1 MGITEHFQS
10 NGLRGGSTMLQD
22 TYTIKELFKKPID
35 REINGVV
42 QAEQYDER
50 VVYSELEEYVMT
62 KEISENMKYFF
73 KNYSN
78 SFDNYTTKMGVW
90 ISGFFGSGK
99 SHFLKIL
106 SYLLNNETANGK
118 RAVDFFKDKTDDQEL
133 LEMMQRSA
141 TYDNHA
147 ILFNVDSKSA
157 SGKKE
162 KAMIVEVFLKVFNQY
177 LGYSP
182 TLWIAN
188 IERQLADEGIYDQF
202 VKHFEEIERKPWAE
216 ERARILLKRKS
227 FIEALAR
234 LGYDKETSA
243 EFLASANKNFEISP
257 EEFAKI
263 VAKHVKEKG
272 DNYRLAFLVDEIG
285 QYIGDDSNLMLNLQT
300 VVENLGNY
308 CQGKV
313 WVIVTSQE
321 QIDAVTKV
329 KGSDNFSKIQG
340 RFATKIHLTSS
351 NTDEVI
357 KRRLLE
363 KRPEAT
369 DHLKIEFEQIGQSL
383 NNTLT
388 FEKDKCVFQSGFKN
402 EDEYAAIYPFVPYQ
416 VELLQRVF
424 NKVRRQGEAGAHLA
438 HGERSL
444 LNAFQEVAMQLKDE
458 DTNRLARFSQFY
470 ETVKRFL
477 STSVSATITQA
488 TNREGI
494 TEFDIDVLK
503 VLFMVK
509 GIDEIKATVENITT
523 LLVDNVD
530 CIKNELEKEV
540 RRSLNRLRQNM
551 LIAENA
557 DKTFVFLSDDEQEM
571 NREIQNEY
579 VNEANVIDALGKMFF
594 EDIVQMKSYRYQKT
608 HDFEFNKG
616 FDTYTRGGR
625 TNELTL
631 QVYTG
636 DITEEQAR
644 AEANSGALVMYI
656 PQEYTEKFFEPM
668 EYALKVQ
675 SYANKKIS
683 TSLTERQRKILD
695 EKRQQISEFEKKAQE
710 ALADAAL
717 HATYFVQGQEYRFN
731 GSLENQLQS
740 AFEILVRNTYS
751 YLGYI
756 EEPVPVKNAN
766 DTIYEWATKG
776 LPEEL
781 DGTFTNHLAYDAV
794 FRYLEESRNRQM
806 VTMKVLVDKFKSAPY
821 GWSENDISGLVAA
834 LVHDGKI
841 KLSYL
846 NEYFDATHSQFL
858 ARITKASERE
868 KVIVEAQL
876 AIPSHKRKI
885 VVEIMRELFN
895 FYDVGE
901 TYDDIAKNIR
911 TQLQKHFLEPIMEM
925 LKTKEY
931 EDKQYP
937 YPGGI
942 QLAKLKN
949 SIEELL
955 SHSKS
960 EKFVDEFIELDED
973 LEDWLEDVQTLSSFY
988 KGHAVRHFDESV
1000 RLLKERA
1007 DDLDIAKNQIEVQ
1020 KIKNQIVSILTM
1032 DHPYREIPNLPIL
1045 NEKLRK
1051 ELTNFV
1057 KNELGAQLEQMEEI
1071 RRKMEN
1077 LKGQYDIEEIKAI
1090 VQNELEELQARIE
1103 QLKDMES
1110 ISRVYSYTQ
1119 MASNDLRRLKEK
1131 VHEMYE
1137 EYIRI
1142 NGGDDKDDFKAE
1154 MSISQLI
1161 QVMLPTGKIEIQ
1173 SEQDVNELLDR
1184 VKQHLLKELQNGNT
1198 IVIKK

>member
-1 MGITEHFQS
+1 MDITEHFQS
-10 NGLRGGSTMLQD
+10 KGRRRGSTVLQD
-22 TYTIKELFKKPID
+22 TYTIQELFKKPID

-42 QAEQYDER
+42 QAGQYDEKI
-50 VVYSELEEYVMT
+50 VHDELEEYVMT

-73 KNYSN
+73 KNYSY
-78 SFDNYTTKMGVW
+78 SFDHPTTKMGVW

-106 SYLLNNETANGK
+106 SYLLNNETVYGK

-133 LEMMQRSA
+133 LKMMQRSA
-141 TYDNHA
+141 TFDSHA

-157 SGKKE
+157 GGKKE
-162 KAMIVEVFLKVFNQY
+162 KATIVEVFLKVFNQY

-188 IERQLADEGIYDQF
+188 IERQLADEGIYDEF
-202 VKHFEEIERKPWAE
+202 VKHFEEIEGKPWAE

-234 LGYDKETSA
+234 LGYDEETSA
-243 EFLASANKNFEISP
+243 GFLAAANKNFEISS

-263 VAKHVKEKG
+263 VAKHVKDKG
-272 DNYRLAFLVDEIG
+272 DNYRLTFLVDEIG
-285 QYIGDDSNLMLNLQT
+285 QYIGDDINLMLNLQT
-300 VVENLGNY
+300 VVEDLGNY

-340 RFATKIHLTSS
+340 RFATRIHLTSS

-363 KRPEAT
+363 KRPAAA
-369 DHLKIEFEQIGQSL
+369 DHLKSEFEQIGQSL

-444 LNAFQEVAMQLKDE
+444 LNAFQEVALQLKDE
-458 DTNRLARFSQFY
+458 DTNQLARFSQFY

-477 STSVSATITQA
+477 STSVSATITA
-488 TNREGI
+488 AAKREGI
-494 TEFDIDVLK
+494 TEFDVEVLK
-503 VLFMVK
+503 VLFMIK

-523 LLVDNVD
+523 LLVDSVD
-530 CIKNELEKEV
+530 CIKNQLEKEV
-540 RRSLNRLRQNM
+540 RHSLNRLRQNM

-608 HDFEFNKG
+608 HDFEFNKS

-644 AEANSGALVMYI
+644 AEANSGTLVMYI
-656 PQEYTEKFFEPM
+656 PQEYAEKFFEPM
-668 EYALKVQ
+668 EYAQKIQ

-683 TSLTERQRKILD
+683 TSLTEQQRKILD

-710 ALADAAL
+710 ALAEAAL

-751 YLGYI
+751 YLSYI

-776 LPEEL
+776 LPAKL

-794 FRYLEESRNRQM
+794 FRYLEESRNRQI

-821 GWSENDISGLVAA
+821 GWGENDIAGLVAA

-846 NEYFDATHSQFL
+846 NETFDATHSQFI
-858 ARITKASERE
+858 ARITKVSERE

-911 TQLQKHFLEPIMEM
+911 AQLHKHFLEPITEM

-960 EKFVDEFIELDED
+960 ENFVDEFIELDED
-973 LEDWLEDVQTLSSFY
+973 LEEWLEDVQTLSSFY
-988 KGHAVRHFDESV
+988 KGHAIRHFDESV

-1007 DDLDIAKNQIEVQ
+1007 DDLDIAKNQMEVQ

-1032 DHPYREIPNLPIL
+1032 DRPYREIPKLPLL
-1045 NEKLRK
+1045 NEELRK

-1057 KNELGAQLEQMEEI
+1057 KKELGAQLEQMEEI

-1077 LKGQYDIEEIKAI
+1077 LKEQYDVEEIKAI
-1090 VQNELEELQARIE
+1090 VQNELAELQARIE

-1119 MASNDLRRLKEK
+1119 MATNDLRRLEEK
-1131 VHEMYE
+1131 VHEMYL
-1137 EYIRI
+1137 EYIGGTG
-1142 NGGDDKDDFKAE
+1142 GGDDHKVEVPVSRLIPFDKVEIRNEDDVHRLLEKIKE
-1154 MSISQLI
+1154 ELMKQI
-1161 QVMLPTGKIEIQ
+1161 QDGK
-1173 SEQDVNELLDR
+1173 VL
-1184 VKQHLLKELQNGNT
+1184 
-1198 IVIKK
+1198 VIKK

>member
-1 MGITEHFQS
+1 MDIIEHFQS
-10 NGLRGGSTMLQD
+10 KGRRRGSTVLQD
-22 TYTIKELFKKPID
+22 TYTIQELFKKPID

-42 QAEQYDER
+42 QAGQYDEKI
-50 VVYSELEEYVMT
+50 VHDELEEYVMT

-73 KNYSN
+73 KNYSY
-78 SFDNYTTKMGVW
+78 SFDHPTTKMGVW

-106 SYLLNNETANGK
+106 SYLLNNETVYGK

-141 TYDNHA
+141 TFDSHA

-157 SGKKE
+157 GGKKE
-162 KAMIVEVFLKVFNQY
+162 KATIVEVFLKVFNQY

-188 IERQLADEGIYDQF
+188 IERQLADEGIYDEF
-202 VKHFEEIERKPWAE
+202 VKHFEEIEGKPWAE

-234 LGYDKETSA
+234 LGYDEETSA
-243 EFLASANKNFEISP
+243 GFLAAANKNFEISS

-263 VAKHVKEKG
+263 VAKHVKDKG
-272 DNYRLAFLVDEIG
+272 DNYRLTFLVDEIG
-285 QYIGDDSNLMLNLQT
+285 QYIGDDINLMLNLQT
-300 VVENLGNY
+300 VVEDLGNY

-340 RFATKIHLTSS
+340 RFATRIHLTSS

-363 KRPEAT
+363 KRPAAA
-369 DHLKIEFEQIGQSL
+369 DHLKSEFEQIGQSL

-444 LNAFQEVAMQLKDE
+444 LNAFQEVALQLKDE
-458 DTNRLARFSQFY
+458 DTNQLARFSQFY

-477 STSVSATITQA
+477 STSVSATITA
-488 TNREGI
+488 AAKREGI
-494 TEFDIDVLK
+494 TAFDVEVLK
-503 VLFMVK
+503 VLFMIK

-523 LLVDNVD
+523 LLVDSVD
-530 CIKNELEKEV
+530 CIKNQLEKEV
-540 RRSLNRLRQNM
+540 RHSLNRLRQNM

-608 HDFEFNKG
+608 HDFEFNKI

-644 AEANSGALVMYI
+644 AEANSGTLVMYI
-656 PQEYTEKFFEPM
+656 PQEYAEKFFEPM
-668 EYALKVQ
+668 EYAQKIQ

-683 TSLTERQRKILD
+683 TSLTEQQRKILD

-710 ALADAAL
+710 ALAEAAL

-751 YLGYI
+751 YLSYI

-766 DTIYEWATKG
+766 DTIYKWATEG
-776 LPEEL
+776 LPATIE
-781 DGTFTNHLAYDAV
+781 GTFVNHLAYDV
-794 FRYLEESRNRQM
+794 VLRYLEESRNRQM

-821 GWSENDISGLVAA
+821 GWSENDIAGLVAA

-846 NEYFDATHSQFL
+846 SETFDATHSQFI

-911 TQLQKHFLEPIMEM
+911 TQLHKHFIEPITEM

-960 EKFVDEFIELDED
+960 ENFVDEFIELDED
-973 LEDWLEDVQTLSSFY
+973 LEEWLEDVQTLSSFY
-988 KGHAVRHFDESV
+988 KGHAIRHFDESV

-1007 DDLDIAKNQIEVQ
+1007 DDLDIAKNQMEVQ

-1032 DHPYREIPNLPIL
+1032 DRPYREIPKLPLL
-1045 NEKLRK
+1045 NEELRK

-1057 KNELGAQLEQMEEI
+1057 KKELGAQLEQMEEI
-1071 RRKMEN
+1071 RRKMEI
-1077 LKGQYDIEEIKAI
+1077 LKEQYDVEEIKAI
-1090 VQNELEELQARIE
+1090 VQNELAGLQARIE

-1119 MASNDLRRLKEK
+1119 MATNDLRRLEEK
-1131 VHEMYE
+1131 VHEMYL
-1137 EYIRI
+1137 EYI
-1142 NGGDDKDDFKAE
+1142 GGTGGEDDHKVEVPVSRLLPFDKVEIRNEDD
-1154 MSISQLI
+1154 
-1161 QVMLPTGKIEIQ
+1161 VHR
-1173 SEQDVNELLDR
+1173 LLE
-1184 VKQHLLKELQNGNT
+1184 KMKEELLKEVQSGKV